1 MYRLS
6 RIRFLFPI
14 GLFIAF
20 FLDGSFSKVFANQ
33 FFSFPYTMVSQLVL
47 LWLVL
52 AYFFEADIKIPLY
65 GFAVIVGALT
75 DLYYAGVFGLFIVL
89 YPLMVWVTKSLAG
102 LFNENFFNT
111 MIIFFID
118 VCVFQLL
125 NYWAYLIIGIAHVNF
140 GSFLLYTLAPTL
152 ALNLVYFVLLYWP
165 INTLFT
171 KALAKKR
178 S

>member
-6 RIRFLFPI
+6 RLRFLFPI
-14 GLFIAF
+14 GLFVAF
-20 FLDGSFSKVFANQ
+20 FLDGSLSKVFANQ
-33 FFSFPYTMVSQLVL
+33 FFSFPYSMVSQLVL

-52 AYFFEADIKIPLY
+52 AYFFEGDITIPLY
-65 GFAVIVGALT
+65 GFAVTVGIFS
-75 DLYYAGVFGLFIVL
+75 DLFYTGVFGLFIVL
-89 YPLMVWVTKSLAG
+89 YPFMVWFTKMLAR
-102 LFNENFFNT
+102 FFSETFFNT
-111 MIIFFID
+111 MMIFFID
-118 VCVFQLL
+118 ICVFQIL
-125 NYWAYLIIGIAHVNF
+125 NYWAFLIIGIMHVNF

-165 INTLFT
+165 INTMFT

>member
-89 YPLMVWVTKSLAG
+89 YPLMVWVTKTLAG
-102 LFNENFFNT
+102 LFN
-111 MIIFFID
+111 
-118 VCVFQLL
+118 
-125 NYWAYLIIGIAHVNF
+125 
-140 GSFLLYTLAPTL
+140 
-152 ALNLVYFVLLYWP
+152 
-165 INTLFT
+165 
-171 KALAKKR
+171 
-178 S
+178 